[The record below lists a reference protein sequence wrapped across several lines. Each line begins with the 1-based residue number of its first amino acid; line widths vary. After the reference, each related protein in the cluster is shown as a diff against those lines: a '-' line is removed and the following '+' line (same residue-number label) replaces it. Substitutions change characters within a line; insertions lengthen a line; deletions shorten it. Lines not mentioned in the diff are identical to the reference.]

1 MAKEKNTFSMRN
13 KSKITDI
20 VVFSFSNKIKHL
32 HEK

>member
-1 MAKEKNTFSMRN
+1 MAKEKNTYPMRS
-13 KSKITDI
+13 KSKITNI